1 MESPMLSKSK
11 IKSLENKFALQEVL
25 PSFRYIT
32 PLIYFNLELN
42 GLWKYVAHKWQFG
55 LINKTKVKSG
65 QLGKYCFFSGSPA
78 CAKCVS
84 EI

>member
-42 GLWKYVAHKWQFG
+42 GLWKYVAHKWQ
-55 LINKTKVKSG
+55 LYLLTKQRSN
-65 QLGKYCFFSGSPA
+65 
-78 CAKCVS
+78 
-84 EI
+84 EDN